1 MSTDDTS
8 LINVSFA
15 STTTYTF
22 LEEIGR
28 GGMGIVYLAQRDSE
42 GVRDQVVLKILK
54 SRSKENT
61 EALKREAN
69 IATGLRHENIV
80 KTYGMESIPFSVLP
94 REFTGDIETL
104 SYERIR
110 HKAKMMRRSRFVGR
124 MGQARK
130 LSIPKKAP
138 KDTRR
143 LYVMVMDY
151 VDGTDLSA
159 LHRSHVKQKLLIPA
173 PISAFIISRICR
185 ALEYAHEHIVHRDIS
200 PQNVLINTQGV
211 CKLSDFGIAVGVEEH
226 VKEIV
231 GKIHF
236 MSPEQLRGSKI
247 DARSDIYSL
256 GLVAYE
262 LLTGINYLVP
272 PRRAPVE
279 KQVQHVLRLMQE
291 PILPPDRVRPDVP
304 KALSEIVMRMIMRNP
319 DERYPSAG
327 RAGLEMEQK
336 YLYASG
342 FGPTNNALASYIS
355 IFEKNFEGY
364 TQEQLQQ
371 LVFLKGETGKIRI
384 KRPLTRE
391 QFTPEGLELA
401 ARRTGTSTSSALFG

>member
-1 MSTDDTS
+1 MADDAS
-8 LINVSFA
+8 LTNVSFA

-42 GVRDQVVLKILK
+42 GVRDEVVLKVLK
-54 SRSKENT
+54 SRSESDT
-61 EALKREAN
+61 QALKREAN

-94 REFTGDIETL
+94 AEFTGDVETL

-110 HKAKMMRRSRFVGR
+110 HKAKMMRRSRFAGR
-124 MGQARK
+124 MGNARK
-130 LSIPKKAP
+130 LAIPKKAP
-138 KDTRR
+138 KDSRR

-151 VDGTDLSA
+151 VDGTDLSS
-159 LHRSHVKQKLLIPA
+159 LHRSHLKQKLLIPC
-173 PISAFIISRICR
+173 PISAFIISRISR
-185 ALEYAHEHIVHRDIS
+185 ALEYAHADIVHRDIS

-226 VKEIV
+226 VREIV
-231 GKIHF
+231 GKIHY
-236 MSPEQLRGSKI
+236 MSPEQIRGQKI
-247 DARSDIYSL
+247 DGRSDIYSL
-256 GLVAYE
+256 GMVAYE
-262 LLTGINYLVP
+262 LLTGVNYLAP
-272 PRRAPVE
+272 PKKIPVDE
-279 KQVQHVLRLMQE
+279 QVKHVLGLMNMRIPA
-291 PILPPDRVRPDVP
+291 PIEVRPDVP
-304 KALSEIVMRMIMRNP
+304 KALSDIVQRMIMRNP

-336 YLYASG
+336 YLYAAG
-342 FGPTNNALASYIS
+342 FGPTNNALASYID
-355 IFEKNFEGY
+355 IFEKKFEGY

-384 KRPLTRE
+384 KRSLATE
-391 QFTPEGLELA
+391 YYTPKGLEFI
-401 ARRTGTSTSSALFG
+401 ARRTGTTINRALFG